1 MTSTEA
7 SWHLRGP
14 DDEYI
19 KRLTYDE
26 NEYGVPAVMDGM
38 LVLDIGAHIGTF
50 SRLCAERG
58 AYVMAYEPDPDN
70 YAVFLKNTS
79 HFDSKKVVLN
89 QAAVMAYT
97 GATMLHVC
105 TSASGHSCTAK
116 RDTGVECGVSC
127 TGIEDALKILVLR
140 NRLSDKPT
148 FHKARIAVCKIDAE
162 GAEYEMIESGCDF
175 ALVDRLDIE
184 FHGQHLP
191 DAQPRAEK
199 CRERLAALGFVEDRW
214 EAAHSEHGW
223 HRLYRGIR
231 KDENHE

>member
-1 MTSTEA
+1 MAVLTA
-7 SWHLRGP
+7 APWCLRGP

-26 NEYGVPAVMDGM
+26 NEYSVPAVMDGM

-50 SRLCAERG
+50 ARLCNERG
-58 AYVMAYEPDPDN
+58 AWVVAFEPDTEN
-70 YAVFLKNTS
+70 FKLLVENT
-79 HFDSKKVVLN
+79 LN
-89 QAAVMAYT
+89 QNEDRGFRVTRAMNRAVTDHDGVTSLY
-97 GATMLHVC
+97 HC
-105 TSASGHSCTAK
+105 TSPSGHSCAAL
-116 RDTGVECGVSC
+116 RDRGDRIEVPCVSIDSA
-127 TGIEDALKILVLR
+127 IEFAAGLLPKG
-140 NRLSDKPT
+140 
-148 FHKARIAVCKIDAE
+148 RIDLCKIDAE

-184 FHGQHLP
+184 FHGQHLA

-223 HRLYRGIR
+223 HRLYRGVR
-231 KDENHE
+231 KA